1 MIYSDK
7 LKLRKNRQMH
17 HLKSK
22 PCSIAE
28 PILRPKKFLNRF
40 TLCKT
45 AVPCPLMIFLINIFS
60 LVKFNLST
68 TSK

>member
-22 PCSIAE
+22 PCSIADR
-28 PILRPKKFLNRF
+28 ILHPKKILKSIYAVQNRSAMPLDDFPYKYLF
-40 TLCKT
+40 TRK
-45 AVPCPLMIFLINIFS
+45 I
-60 LVKFNLST
+60 
-68 TSK
+68 